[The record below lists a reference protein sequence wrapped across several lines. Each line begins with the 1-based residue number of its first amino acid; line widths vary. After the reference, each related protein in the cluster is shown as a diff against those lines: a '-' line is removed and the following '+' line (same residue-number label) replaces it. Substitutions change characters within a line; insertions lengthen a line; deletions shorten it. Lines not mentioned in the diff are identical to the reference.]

1 MSVKRDVE
9 ITHLHIKIENSRTL
23 IVPYDCITFFTCL
36 LRSAHNV
43 TNYTIFTAT
52 LNAQPSKVT
61 ELQSTF
67 GARFQ
72 CGSLSGQFRPVYGHR
87 IASRVQNKIYNFS
100 TYGGFCDRLW
110 LVCRRWTILL

>member
-72 CGSLSGQFRPVYGHR
+72 VSSDQFTV
-87 IASRVQNKIYNFS
+87 IASHREFRTRFITF
-100 TYGGFCDRLW
+100 
-110 LVCRRWTILL
+110 LLTEVSVTDCGWFVVVGLSCCKT